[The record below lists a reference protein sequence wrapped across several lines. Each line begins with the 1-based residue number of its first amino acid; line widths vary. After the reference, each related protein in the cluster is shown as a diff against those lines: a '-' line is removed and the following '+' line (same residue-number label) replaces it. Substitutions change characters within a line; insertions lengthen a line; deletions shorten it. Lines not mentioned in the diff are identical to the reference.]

1 MINHR
6 LSLYHLKNDHKV
18 RDSEYLWDYEIAS
31 IVFKD
36 FVEKQM
42 RDMGPSG
49 SGEMPLGS
57 RDASLLGL
65 GSKFPGHCPCSPV
78 LDFPIQTVLFL
89 ALSKV
94 SYGL

>member
-42 RDMGPSG
+42 RDMGPSE

-57 RDASLLGL
+57 KRCLFV
-65 GSKFPGHCPCSPV
+65 GSG
-78 LDFPIQTVLFL
+78 Q
-89 ALSKV
+89 
-94 SYGL
+94 